1 MTTTNY
7 TDYKFSVNGVKFI
20 SRINANSPFAGS
32 LAKMPTQVVT
42 QMNIDAVTELI
53 GDASLFTHDELL
65 EELERVN
72 DGATH
77 AFILLDEEVSA

>member
-1 MTTTNY
+1 MT
-7 TDYKFSVNGVKFI
+7 TDYKDYPFVVNGVKFI

-32 LAKMPTQVVT
+32 LAKLPTQIVT

-53 GDASLFTHDELL
+53 GNASLFTHDELL
-65 EELERVN
+65 DELARVN

-77 AFILLDEEVSA
+77 AFILLDEENN

>member
-1 MTTTNY
+1 MT
-7 TDYKFSVNGVKFI
+7 TDYKDYPFTVNGVKFI

-32 LAKMPTQVVT
+32 LAKMPTPLVT

-53 GDASLFTHDELL
+53 GDASQFTHSELL

-77 AFILLDEEVSA
+77 AFILLDEENN

>member
-32 LAKMPTQVVT
+32 LAKLPSQVVID
-42 QMNIDAVTELI
+42 MNVQAVTELV
-53 GDASLFTHDELL
+53 GDASKFTRDEVL

-72 DGATH
+72 DGGTH